1 MKQAHRDTALYLWLS
16 VLALLGFYYLY
27 RAVDY
32 RFLHEGRLGP
42 SLFNKQ
48 IWYMSH
54 AALALPVVFGAPLQ
68 FVPRL
73 RQKAPLLHRWVGRAY
88 VLGASGAAVLAIY
101 LGAITEYE
109 GSRLSIVITG
119 SLWLFFTLAAWR
131 AAVAKNF
138 VSHRAFMIRSYTLA
152 LVLVWLRLMY
162 DFQDQLFFYVTDE
175 DLRDATREWASW
187 VIPLI
192 IVEFWLSWLP
202 QSRLNKSY
210 KPKPLRGARKGSQDH
225 APSFRR

>member
-1 MKQAHRDTALYLWLS
+1 M
-16 VLALLGFYYLY
+16 
-27 RAVDY
+27 
-32 RFLHEGRLGP
+32 
-42 SLFNKQ
+42 
-48 IWYMSH
+48 
-54 AALALPVVFGAPLQ
+54 
-68 FVPRL
+68 
-73 RQKAPLLHRWVGRAY
+73 
-88 VLGASGAAVLAIY
+88 LGASGAAVLAIY

-202 QSRLNKSY
+202 QSGLNKSY